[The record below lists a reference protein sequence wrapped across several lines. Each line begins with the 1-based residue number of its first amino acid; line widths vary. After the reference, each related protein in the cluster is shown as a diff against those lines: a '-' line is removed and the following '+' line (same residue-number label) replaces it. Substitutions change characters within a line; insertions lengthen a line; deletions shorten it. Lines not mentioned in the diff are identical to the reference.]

1 MRKTFAVLV
10 VTAVLLGVVG
20 TAFAESGP
28 IYPFAKTSRVKVLEN
43 KIIWPF

>member
-1 MRKTFAVLV
+1 MRKIFAVLV

-20 TAFAESGP
+20 TAAAENK
-28 IYPFAKTSRVKVLEN
+28 IIWPFAKAPKVGTLEN